1 MSENLEIVYDIKAMF
16 TDAYKNTE
24 FNSYSIGTISNLLGA
39 VLDISGM
46 NYNYSNRYLEITILG
61 DEIPMAVVGKIKTC
75 LSQFIY
81 SCTENND
88 ISEILHMINSNT
100 YNSFCNLIKDQAE
113 LFKITNYM
121 YSVLFMGN
129 SSSGHLFR
137 IMM

>member
-16 TDAYKNTE
+16 TDAYKNSE
-24 FNSYSIGTISNLLGA
+24 FNSYAIGTISNLLGA

-46 NYNYSNRYLEITILG
+46 NYNYSNRYLEITVLG

>member
-16 TDAYKNTE
+16 TDAYKNSE
-24 FNSYSIGTISNLLGA
+24 FNSYAIGTISNLLGA
-39 VLDISGM
+39 VLDISGI
-46 NYNYSNRYLEITILG
+46 NYNYSNRYLEITVLS
-61 DEIPMAVVGKIKTC
+61 DEIPMVVVGKIKTC